1 MADLVDEP
9 SGGLHAA
16 AEESDTIRRP
26 SLLSTQSPESSP
38 CGRPTLMPIDADAA
52 KIAQCE
58 RVAKMRVAKKGRR
71 GNQRL
76 ALKKKKHATKIKVI
90 AAELECKP
98 HPQMVRR
105 GPRFRPENSQSAR
118 EGQATNSQL
127 RKESSKAMAQVP

>member
-1 MADLVDEP
+1 
-9 SGGLHAA
+9 
-16 AEESDTIRRP
+16 
-26 SLLSTQSPESSP
+26 
-38 CGRPTLMPIDADAA
+38 MPIDADAA

-127 RKESSKAMAQVP
+127 RKESSKAMAQVPEWKEVFFDGTTRRQTPFRLPCQCGRDE